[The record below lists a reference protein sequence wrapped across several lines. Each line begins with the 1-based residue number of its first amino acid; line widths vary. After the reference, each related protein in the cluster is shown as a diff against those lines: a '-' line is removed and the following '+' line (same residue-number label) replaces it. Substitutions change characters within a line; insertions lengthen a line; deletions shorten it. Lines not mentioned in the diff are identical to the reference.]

1 MTHNRKSKQIARL
14 RKKAKSAKFEMQ
26 RAYKEGDS
34 KRAANLYRIAAELDK
49 ECEKSVR
56 RRRASTNGN
65 GFYDEGQDILA
76 RLTKKQDAHNASIAD
91 KIANLW
97 NE

>member
-1 MTHNRKSKQIARL
+1 MTHNRKSKQISRL

-26 RAYKEGDS
+26 REYKEGDS
-34 KRAANLYRIAAELDK
+34 KRAAKLYKLASELDK
-49 ECEKSVR
+49 ECEKSAR
-56 RRRASTNGN
+56 RRRSESNGM
-65 GFYDEGQDILA
+65 GFYNERQDILA
-76 RLTKKQDAHNASIAD
+76 RLTNKQDSHTASIAD